1 MTKLDAIAEQAA
13 VQLRNLI
20 SEAHSDIL
28 AAWDGCISEAQIQ
41 EAKPKLRLSFNI
53 VLDLD
58 KSTAGYDLAFG
69 VRHKLSVTAPIPDP
83 SQGTLPLDTAA
94 TQPSVTLNTD
104 QGSFTAPL
112 AVFRDAVRQMRASA
126 KPEPK
131 PDTAEDF
138 A

>member
-1 MTKLDAIAEQAA
+1 MTKLNAIAEQAA

-20 SEAHSDIL
+20 AEAHADIL
-28 AAWDGCISEAQIQ
+28 AAWDGCIAEAQAQ
-41 EAKPKLRLSFNI
+41 ETKPKLKLSYAI
-53 VLDLD
+53 TLDLD
-58 KSTAGYDLAFG
+58 KSSVGYDLAFG
-69 VRHKLSVTAPIPDP
+69 VRHKLSVTAPIHDP

-94 TQPSVTLNTD
+94 TQTSVTLNTD

-112 AVFRDAVRQMRASA
+112 AVFRDAVRQIATAA